1 MLPSG
6 ESSTKQFG
14 GPGINPR
21 IKMGM
26 NLTRITEFQN
36 EIATPYER
44 TQKTKHDNA
53 KFRNTKYSQGFD
65 LGTGQDKGSIV
76 ELDERNK
83 ELPVEPSR
91 DNEIG

>member
-1 MLPSG
+1 
-6 ESSTKQFG
+6 
-14 GPGINPR
+14 
-21 IKMGM
+21 M

-44 TQKTKHDNA
+44 TQKTKHENT

-65 LGTGQDKGSIV
+65 LGTGQDKGSII

-83 ELPVEPSR
+83 ELPVEASK